1 MRIENFSMA
10 SQSVIETA
18 VRLAVKQEHKNV
30 TPWHLLQAMMDTESS
45 GITRHLEQ
53 AGTDIKKLQS
63 AMSSYFLSLPK
74 ALADAQETPMS
85 RDLEKVFITAED
97 FVDATSGKHIR
108 VDHMLLALL
117 KLENVKEGLT
127 GAGLSPE
134 TLEKHVKEAK
144 ELGGGPVEGFEYLDQ
159 YAENLTRKAQE
170 GLIDP
175 IIGRDKE
182 ISLAIQILSRK
193 IKSNPIIIG
202 EPGVGKT
209 AIVEGLA
216 SRIAQKKVPESL
228 QNRVIMALDMG
239 QLLAGAKFRGE
250 FEERF
255 KNVIQEVKDAGNII
269 LFIDEIHMIVG
280 AGGGSEGAMDAAN
293 LLKPALSRGEICC
306 MGSTT
311 LEEYRKHIEKDT
323 ALMRRFQIVQVDEP
337 SIEQTLTILRG
348 IKDKY
353 EIHHGVQ
360 VLDSALVAC
369 TKLSHRYLSERFLP
383 DKAIDLMD
391 QTCATV
397 RLKMAAKPDEIES
410 LDKKIVEL
418 NIEINAIEKETD
430 EKVVKRLA
438 QLKEE
443 LADLSA
449 QSAVLTEKWQKEK
462 DSISLVQ
469 DAKQELEAAKKEL
482 DSKIETED
490 YARVAELQYKII
502 PKNEAILEEYEG
514 VDVTDANLL
523 KKDINEEDV
532 AQTVSFLTGIPVTKM
547 LGEEKDRLMNLE
559 DHLRKRVLGQDNTLE
574 VMSKAIRRA
583 RAGVQDA
590 ERPIAS
596 FLMLGPTGT
605 GKTEISKTLAEYLFD
620 TEQALIR
627 IDMSEFMEKHS
638 AARLVGAPPGYVGYE
653 EGGILTNKVRRKP
666 YSVILFDE
674 VEKAHPDVFN
684 LFLQLLDDGRLTDSQ
699 GITVNFTNTIVLL
712 TSNLGSELIQPCE
725 TEEEEKEMQQGIM
738 GAVRSHFRPEFINR
752 LDDVLIFNQLTK
764 EVMKPIVL
772 IQLNR
777 LKKLMMDKEIE
788 LTFTDEVLDWL
799 ADEGYN
805 PLFGARPL
813 KRVIQ
818 ARIQDFLADEII
830 QGNIVEE
837 SQVNIYLDE
846 EEKIAFTTGDEPVPV
861 FERAPKE
868 DPEAEDAPEGE
879 SAVPEADGTSEADD
893 QD

>member
-1 MRIENFSMA
+1 MKIENFSMA

-18 VRLAVKQEHKNV
+18 VRLAVKHEHKNV
-30 TPWHLLQAMMDTESS
+30 TPWHLLQAMLDTESTQVS
-45 GITRHLEQ
+45 EHLEQ
-53 AGTDIKKLQS
+53 ASADIKKIQS

-74 ALADAQETPMS
+74 ALAGTQETPMS
-85 RDLEKVFITAED
+85 RDLEKAFIMAEE
-97 FVDATSGKHIR
+97 FVDADSGKHIR
-108 VDHMLLALL
+108 IDHMLLALL
-117 KLENVKEGLT
+117 KLENVREGLSN
-127 GAGLSPE
+127 AGLVPE
-134 TLEKHVKEAK
+134 TLVKNVKSAK
-144 ELGGGPVEGFEYLDQ
+144 ALGGGPVEGFEYLDQ
-159 YAENLTRKAQE
+159 YAENLTKKASE
-170 GLIDP
+170 GRIDP

-182 ISLAIQILSRK
+182 ISLAVQILSRK

-216 SRIAQKKVPESL
+216 TRIAQKKVPESL
-228 QNRVIMALDMG
+228 HNITIMALDMG

-255 KNVIQEVKDAGNII
+255 KNVIQEVQDAGNII

-293 LLKPALSRGEICC
+293 LLKPALSRGEIRC

-337 SIEQTLTILRG
+337 SIEETLTILRG
-348 IKDKY
+348 IKDRY

-360 VLDSALVAC
+360 VLDTALVAC

-397 RLKMAAKPDEIES
+397 RLKMAAKPDEIEA
-410 LDKKIVEL
+410 LDQRIVEL
-418 NIEINAIEKETD
+418 KIEINAIEKETD

-438 QLKEE
+438 LLKEE
-443 LADLSA
+443 LADLSGKS
-449 QSAVLTEKWQKEK
+449 QELTDKWQKEK

-469 DAKQELEAAKKEL
+469 DAKKELEDARKEL
-482 DSKIETED
+482 ESRIDDED
-490 YARVAELQYKII
+490 FSRVAELQYKII
-502 PKNEAILEEYEG
+502 PKNEAILAEYDE
-514 VDVTDANLL
+514 VSVTDANLL

-532 AQTVSFLTGIPVTKM
+532 AQTVSFLTGIPVSKM

-620 TEQALIR
+620 SELALIR

-712 TSNLGSELIQPCE
+712 TSNLGSELIQPVE
-725 TEEEEKEMQQGIM
+725 TPEEEAEMQQGIM
-738 GAVRSHFRPEFINR
+738 AAVRSHFRPEFINR

-764 EVMKPIVL
+764 EVMKPIVD

-777 LKKLMMDKEIE
+777 LKKLMMDREIE
-788 LTFTDEVLDWL
+788 LVFQDEVLDYL
-799 ADEGYN
+799 AEEGYN

-818 ARIQDFLADEII
+818 ARIQDFLADKIIAGEISD
-830 QGNIVEE
+830 E
-837 SQVNIYLDE
+837 SRVQIYLDE
-846 EEKIAFTTGDEPVPV
+846 DMKIACLEGDGPVPQ
-861 FERAPKE
+861 FERKPE
-868 DPEAEDAPEGE
+868 PDPEEEPQENEAEGQ
-879 SAVPEADGTSEADD
+879 V
-893 QD
+893 QDENQE

>member
-45 GITRHLEQ
+45 GVTRHLEQ

-97 FVDATSGKHIR
+97 FVDAASGKHIR

-127 GAGLSPE
+127 GAGLSPD
-134 TLEKHVKEAK
+134 TLEKQVKEAK

-159 YAENLTRKAQE
+159 YAENLTRKARE
-170 GLIDP
+170 GMIDP
-175 IIGRDKE
+175 IIGRDNE

-228 QNRVIMALDMG
+228 QDRVIMALDMG

-449 QSAVLTEKWQKEK
+449 QSAALTEKWQKEK

-482 DSKIETED
+482 ESRIETED

-523 KKDINEEDV
+523 KKNINDEDV
-532 AQTVSFLTGIPVTKM
+532 AHTVSFLTGIPVTKM

-559 DHLRKRVLGQDNTLE
+559 DHLRQRVLGQDNTLE

-725 TEEEEKEMQQGIM
+725 TQEEEREMQQGIM

-818 ARIQDFLADEII
+818 ARIQDFLADQII

-837 SQVNIYLDE
+837 SRVNIYLDE
-846 EEKIAFTTGDEPVPV
+846 EESVAFVTGDEPVPV
-861 FERAPKE
+861 FERAPK
-868 DPEAEDAPEGE
+868 DVPEPNAEEA
-879 SAVPEADGTSEADD
+879 SAEETTAEADGQE
-893 QD
+893 

>member
-1 MRIENFSMA
+1 M
-10 SQSVIETA
+10 
-18 VRLAVKQEHKNV
+18 
-30 TPWHLLQAMMDTESS
+30 
-45 GITRHLEQ
+45 
-53 AGTDIKKLQS
+53 
-63 AMSSYFLSLPK
+63 
-74 ALADAQETPMS
+74 
-85 RDLEKVFITAED
+85 
-97 FVDATSGKHIR
+97 
-108 VDHMLLALL
+108 
-117 KLENVKEGLT
+117 
-127 GAGLSPE
+127 
-134 TLEKHVKEAK
+134 
-144 ELGGGPVEGFEYLDQ
+144 
-159 YAENLTRKAQE
+159 
-170 GLIDP
+170 
-175 IIGRDKE
+175 
-182 ISLAIQILSRK
+182 
-193 IKSNPIIIG
+193 
-202 EPGVGKT
+202 GKT

-216 SRIAQKKVPESL
+216 TRIAQKKVPESL
-228 QNRVIMALDMG
+228 HNIIIMALDMG

-255 KNVIQEVKDAGNII
+255 KNVIQEVQDAGNII

-293 LLKPALSRGEICC
+293 LLKPALSRGEIRC

-337 SIEQTLTILRG
+337 SIEETLTILRG
-348 IKDKY
+348 IKDRY

-360 VLDSALVAC
+360 VLDTALVAS
-369 TKLSHRYLSERFLP
+369 TKLSQRYLSERFLP

-397 RLKMAAKPDEIES
+397 RLKMAAKPDEIEA
-410 LDKKIVEL
+410 LDQRIVEL
-418 NIEINAIEKETD
+418 KIEVNAIEKETD

-438 QLKEE
+438 LIREE
-443 LADLSA
+443 LADLSE
-449 QSAVLTEKWQKEK
+449 QSSELTEKWQKEK

-469 DAKQELEAAKKEL
+469 DAKKELEDAKKEL
-482 DSKIETED
+482 ESRIEDED
-490 YARVAELQYKII
+490 FSRVAELQYKII
-502 PKNEAILEEYEG
+502 PKNEAILAEYEE

-532 AQTVSFLTGIPVTKM
+532 AKTVSFMTGIPVSKM

-559 DHLRKRVLGQDNTLE
+559 DHLRKRVMGQDNTLE

-605 GKTEISKTLAEYLFD
+605 GKTEIAKTLAEYLFD
-620 TEQALIR
+620 SELALVR

-712 TSNLGSELIQPCE
+712 TSNLGSELIRPVE
-725 TEEEEKEMQQGIM
+725 TPEEEAQMQQGIM
-738 GAVRSHFRPEFINR
+738 AAVRSHFRPEFINR

-764 EVMKPIVL
+764 EVMKPIVK
-772 IQLNR
+772 IQLKR
-777 LKKLMMDKEIE
+777 LKKLMMDREIE
-788 LTFTDEVLDWL
+788 LVFQDEVLDYL
-799 ADEGYN
+799 AEEGYN
-805 PLFGARPL
+805 PMFGARPL

-818 ARIQDFLADEII
+818 ARIQDFLADKIIAGEITDDSRV
-830 QGNIVEE
+830 Q
-837 SQVNIYLDE
+837 IYLDE
-846 EEKIAFTTGDEPVPV
+846 DMKIACLEGDGPVPQ
-861 FERAPKE
+861 FERKVEPPEEQIEEE
-868 DPEAEDAPEGE
+868 DQAQEENE
-879 SAVPEADGTSEADD
+879 VPE
-893 QD
+893 QDTEQE